1 MVNGKLIHILRRF
14 VPPYRA
20 QLGWNI
26 FFNLL
31 STILSLFSFAA
42 IIPVLRILFGLNS
55 LEVTRVPLSEV
66 QGLQETIAALRT
78 NLYCVLNEQIALHG
92 AGYVLL
98 LLGLFLIVM
107 TGLKVLTAWLANY
120 FMVPIRTGVLRDLR
134 KQLYDKILSL
144 PMGYFTQARRGDII
158 SRMTNDVNEV
168 EASIMS
174 ALDILFKDPIMI
186 LVYLITLFVISWQL
200 TLFVLL
206 LMPVAIFLIGRI
218 GRSLKRASKRGQE
231 QNAEIL
237 SSIDETLLGLRVVK
251 GFNAQNKLRARFEA
265 LINAT
270 RATFNRINRRYYMAH
285 PLSEFL
291 GTILIAVILW
301 FGGLLI
307 LADHATIDAAT
318 FIYYLV
324 IFYSIINPSKDLSKA
339 AYGIRRGMASLERID
354 TVLNTESNI
363 VEPAQALPVHF
374 EKEIVFDHVSFAYQP
389 NREVLTDICLTVPK
403 GKTVALVGQSGS
415 GKTTL
420 TDLLPRF
427 YDPTSGFISID
438 GTDVRCHTTH
448 DLRDFMGIVCQEP
461 ILFNDTVLN
470 NITFGVDTSQ
480 TAPNGLTWREAA
492 EQAARIANAHT
503 FIAAMPEGYDT
514 VIGDRGSRLS
524 GGQRQRLSIA
534 RAILKNPPILILDEA
549 TSALDSESERLVQ
562 DALEHLMRD
571 RTTLVVAHRLST
583 IRHADLIC
591 VLHEGQIVERGT
603 HEELYALGGYY
614 TKLVDMQA

>member
-1 MVNGKLIHILRRF
+1 MPFLTLIRRF
-14 VPPYRA
+14 VPPYKV
-20 QLGWNI
+20 QMGLNI

-42 IIPVLRILFGLNS
+42 IIPVLRILFGLTAA
-55 LEVTRVPLSEV
+55 EAEWVELSSV
-66 QGLQETIAALRT
+66 SGLQDTIAALRS
-78 NLYCVLNEQIALHG
+78 NMYCVLNEQIALHG
-92 AGYVLL
+92 ASYVLL
-98 LLGLFLIVM
+98 MLGLFLVLM
-107 TGLKVLTAWLANY
+107 TGLKCGTAWLANY
-120 FMVPIRTGVLRDLR
+120 YMVPIRTGVLRDLR

-144 PMGYFTQARRGDII
+144 PMGYFTEARRGDVI

-186 LVYLITLFVISWQL
+186 LVYLTTLLIVSWQL
-200 TLFVLL
+200 TLFVLV
-206 LMPVAIFLIGRI
+206 LMPIAVFFIGRI
-218 GRSLKRASKRGQE
+218 GRSLKKASTKGQE

-251 GFNAQNKLRARFEA
+251 GFNAQDKLRTRFQV

-270 RATFNRINRRYYMAH
+270 RATFNRINRRYYLAH

-291 GTILIAVILW
+291 GTALIAIILW

-307 LADHATIDAAT
+307 LGDHSTIDAST

-324 IFYSIINPSKDLSKA
+324 IFYSIINPAKDLSKA

-354 TVLNTESNI
+354 AVLNTQSNI
-363 VEPAQALPVHF
+363 LEPKAPKPVKF
-374 EKEIVFDHVSFAYQP
+374 EKQIAFEHVFFRYQP
-389 NREVLTDICLTVPK
+389 EREVLTDICLQVPK
-403 GKTVALVGQSGS
+403 GKTIALVGQSGS
-415 GKTTL
+415 GKTTM
-420 TDLLPRF
+420 TDLVPRF
-427 YDPTSGFISID
+427 YDPTAGMITMD
-438 GTDVRCHTTH
+438 GTDIRQFATH
-448 DLRDFMGIVCQEP
+448 DLRDLMGIVCQEP
-461 ILFNDTVLN
+461 VLFNDTVYN
-470 NITFGVDTSQ
+470 NITFGVDTTQ
-480 TAPNGLTWREAA
+480 PAPNGGTWQEAV
-492 EQAARIANAHT
+492 EQAARIANAHE
-503 FIAAMPEGYDT
+503 FITDMPEGYNT

-549 TSALDSESERLVQ
+549 TSALDSESEKLVQ
-562 DALEHLMRD
+562 EALEHLMSE

-603 HEELYALGGYY
+603 HDELYALGGYY
-614 TKLVDMQA
+614 TKLVDMQQ

>member
-1 MVNGKLIHILRRF
+1 MFAKTAKILCRF

-20 QLGWNI
+20 QMGLNI

-31 STILSLFSFAA
+31 STLLSLFSFAA
-42 IIPVLRILFGLNS
+42 IIPVLRILFGLNTA
-55 LEVTRVPLSEV
+55 EVTRIPLKEV
-66 QGLQETIAALRT
+66 HGLQDTIAALRT
-78 NLYCVLNEQIALHG
+78 DMYCVLNEQIAMHG

-107 TGLKVLTAWLANY
+107 TGLKVFTAWLANY

-134 KQLYDKILSL
+134 QQLYDKVLSL

-158 SRMTNDVNEV
+158 SRMTSDVNEV

-174 ALDILFKDPIMI
+174 ALDILFKDPVMI
-186 LVYLITLFVISWQL
+186 LVYLITLFIISWQL

-206 LMPVAIFLIGRI
+206 LMPVAVFLIGRI

-237 SSIDETLLGLRVVK
+237 TSIDETLLGLRIVK
-251 GFNAQNKLRARFEA
+251 GFNAQSKLRARFGT

-270 RATFNRINRRYYMAH
+270 RETFNRINRRYYMAH

-291 GTILIAVILW
+291 GTVLIAVILW

-307 LADHATIDAAT
+307 LSDHATIDAAT

-354 TVLNTESNI
+354 AILNTRSDI
-363 VEPAQALPVHF
+363 IEPANPQPVHF
-374 EKEIVFDHVSFAYQP
+374 ERQIVFDHVSFAY
-389 NREVLTDICLTVPK
+389 RTGCEVLTDICLTLPK

-427 YDPTSGFISID
+427 YDPAKGVISMD
-438 GTDVRCHTTH
+438 GTDIRKHTTH
-448 DLRDFMGIVCQEP
+448 DLRELMGIVCQEP
-461 ILFNDTVLN
+461 VLFNDTVLN
-470 NITFGVDTSQ
+470 NITFGVDTNLP
-480 TAPNGLTWREAA
+480 APNGLTWREAA
-492 EQAARIANAHT
+492 EQAARIANAHE
-503 FIAAMPEGYDT
+503 FIAAMPDGYDT
-514 VIGDRGSRLS
+514 FIGDRGSRLS

-562 DALEHLMRD
+562 EALEHLMRE

-583 IRHADLIC
+583 IRRADLIC
-591 VLHEGQIVERGT
+591 VMHEGRIVERGT
-603 HEELYALGGYY
+603 HDELYALGGYY
-614 TKLVDMQA
+614 TKLVDMQQ

>member
-1 MVNGKLIHILRRF
+1 MFAKTAKILCRF

-20 QLGWNI
+20 QMGLNI

-31 STILSLFSFAA
+31 STLLSLFSFAA
-42 IIPVLRILFGLNS
+42 IIPVLRILFGLNTA
-55 LEVTRVPLSEV
+55 EVTRIPLKEV
-66 QGLQETIAALRT
+66 HGLQDTIAALRT
-78 NLYCVLNEQIALHG
+78 DMYCVLNEQIAMHG

-107 TGLKVLTAWLANY
+107 TGLKVFTAWLANY

-134 KQLYDKILSL
+134 QQLYDS
-144 PMGYFTQARRGDII
+144 
-158 SRMTNDVNEV
+158 MTSDVNEV

-174 ALDILFKDPIMI
+174 ALDILFKDPVMI
-186 LVYLITLFVISWQL
+186 LVYLITLFIISWQL

-206 LMPVAIFLIGRI
+206 LMPVAVFLIGRI

-237 SSIDETLLGLRVVK
+237 SSIDETLLGLRIVK
-251 GFNAQNKLRARFEA
+251 GFNAQSKLRARFGT

-270 RATFNRINRRYYMAH
+270 RETFNRINRRYYMAH

-291 GTILIAVILW
+291 GTVLIAVILW

-307 LADHATIDAAT
+307 LSDHATIDAAT

-354 TVLNTESNI
+354 AILNTRSDI
-363 VEPAQALPVHF
+363 IEPANPQPVHF
-374 EKEIVFDHVSFAYQP
+374 ERQIVFDHVSFAYQP
-389 NREVLTDICLTVPK
+389 NCEVLTDICLTLPK

-427 YDPTSGFISID
+427 YDPVKGVISMD
-438 GTDVRCHTTH
+438 GTDIRKHTTH
-448 DLRDFMGIVCQEP
+448 DLRELMGIVCQEP
-461 ILFNDTVLN
+461 VLFNDTVLN
-470 NITFGVDTSQ
+470 NITFGVDTNLP
-480 TAPNGLTWREAA
+480 APNGLTWREAA
-492 EQAARIANAHT
+492 EQAARIANAHE
-503 FIAAMPEGYDT
+503 FIAAMPDGYDT
-514 VIGDRGSRLS
+514 FIGDRGSRLS

-562 DALEHLMRD
+562 EALEHLMRE

-583 IRHADLIC
+583 IRRADLIC
-591 VLHEGQIVERGT
+591 VMHEGRIVERGT
-603 HEELYALGGYY
+603 HDELYALGGYY
-614 TKLVDMQA
+614 TKLVDMQQ